1 MSKQSS
7 SSHRG
12 RSQAAEIWKR
22 LRKNKGALLGLAIIT
37 ILVVIALTV
46 PMWIDYDTQVI
57 TQNISERLQTPS
69 AKHLMGTDD
78 KGRDICCRL
87 LYGTRYSLAVGF
99 VAVSI
104 ALVLGV
110 TLGSVA
116 GFFGGAIENLIMR
129 ATDIFA
135 SVPSLLMGICIVS
148 ALGASTVTLM
158 IAVGITSV
166 PQFVRITRAAVLTV
180 RGQDYVESA
189 KAIGIPDWKII
200 MKHIVPNCLSPIIVQ
215 TTLRIGSAIITAS
228 SLSFLGMGVPS
239 PAPEWGSMLSAGR
252 NFLRGYSYMTF
263 FPGLA
268 IMITVL
274 AFNLVGDG
282 LRDAM
287 DPKLKR

>member
-1 MSKQSS
+1 MSKQNS

-22 LRKNKGALLGLAIIT
+22 LRKNKGALVGLAII
-37 ILVVIALTV
+37 IMLVVIALTV
-46 PMWIDYDTQVI
+46 PMWVDYDTQVI

-104 ALVLGV
+104 ALALGV

-148 ALGASTVTLM
+148 ALGASTLTLM

>member
-1 MSKQSS
+1 MSKQNTSAHS
-7 SSHRG
+7 G

-22 LRKNKGALLGLAIIT
+22 LKKNKGALLGLGIVVF
-37 ILVVIALTV
+37 LVVIALTV
-46 PMWIDYDTQVI
+46 PLWVDYDTQVI
-57 TQNISERLQTPS
+57 AQHVSERLQTPS
-69 AKHLMGTDD
+69 ATHLMGTDD
-78 KGRDICCRL
+78 KGRDIFYRL

-99 VAVSI
+99 VAVCI

-110 TLGSVA
+110 TLGSIA
-116 GFFGGAIENLIMR
+116 GFFGGGIENLIMR
-129 ATDIFA
+129 TTDIFA
-135 SVPSLLMGICIVS
+135 AVPSLLMGICIVS
-148 ALGASTVTLM
+148 ALGASTLTLM
-158 IAVGITSV
+158 IAVGLTSV

-200 MKHIVPNCLSPIIVQ
+200 MRHIVPNCLSPIIVQ